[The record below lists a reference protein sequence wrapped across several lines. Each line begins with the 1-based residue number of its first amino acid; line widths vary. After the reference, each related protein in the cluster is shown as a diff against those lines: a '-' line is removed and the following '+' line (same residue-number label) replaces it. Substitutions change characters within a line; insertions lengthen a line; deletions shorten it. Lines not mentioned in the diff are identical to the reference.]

1 MSAVIRKIVVVV
13 EETLMEGG
21 RNVSPPT
28 RRAAAIAVI
37 ENPFA
42 GRFVDDLSPLI
53 AIGEELGE
61 LLASK
66 AIAALGIEGS
76 KAQSYGKAA
85 AVGENGELEHAAAIL
100 HPKMGAPVRKVLSKG
115 AALIPSSKKRGGLG
129 TVLDIPLGHKD
140 AAFVRSHFDGMEVQI
155 NDAPRANEIMVAV
168 AVTDSG
174 RPLPRVGG
182 LTVDEIKGE
191 DGLR

>member
-1 MSAVIRKIVVVV
+1 MKAIIRKLITVV
-13 EETLMEGG
+13 EETAMEGG
-21 RNVSPPT
+21 RSVTPPT

-42 GRFVDDLSPLI
+42 GKYVEDLSPLI

-61 LLASK
+61 LLA
-66 AIAALGIEGS
+66 ARAVAALGIEGA

-100 HPKMGAPVRKVLSKG
+100 HPKMGAPVRKVLGKG

-129 TVLDIPLGHKD
+129 TILDIPLGHKD
-140 AAFVRSHFDGMEVQI
+140 AAFVRSHFDGMEVQV
-155 NDAPRANEIMVAV
+155 NDAPRANEIMVAL

-182 LTVDEIKGE
+182 LTAAEIKGD

>member
-1 MSAVIRKIVVVV
+1 MSAVIRKIVTVV
-13 EETLMEGG
+13 EETRMEAG
-21 RNVSPPT
+21 RDVSPPT
-28 RRAAAIAVI
+28 RRAAAVAVI

-42 GRFVDDLSPLI
+42 GRYVEDLTPLI
-53 AIGEELGE
+53 AIGEELGD
-61 LLASK
+61 LLTK
-66 AIAALGIEGS
+66 RAIAALGIEGS

-100 HPKMGAPVRKVLSKG
+100 HPKMGSPVRKVLSKG
-115 AALIPSSKKRGGLG
+115 AALIPSSKKRGGMG
-129 TVLDIPLGHKD
+129 TSLDIPLGHKD

-182 LTVDEIKGE
+182 LTVTEIKGE